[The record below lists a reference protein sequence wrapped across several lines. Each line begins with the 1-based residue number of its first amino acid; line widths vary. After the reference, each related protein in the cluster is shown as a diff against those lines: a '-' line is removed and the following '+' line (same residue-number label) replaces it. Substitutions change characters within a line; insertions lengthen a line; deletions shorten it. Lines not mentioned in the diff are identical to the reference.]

1 MSSKYEP
8 PAIHSLNDEE
18 IEFVKSLT
26 PKQLALHN
34 LAIKKLGSSYFV
46 WKSHAFNEW
55 KQKKSA
61 K

>member
-1 MSSKYEP
+1 MSSKYEA

-18 IEFVKSLT
+18 KDFVKSLT